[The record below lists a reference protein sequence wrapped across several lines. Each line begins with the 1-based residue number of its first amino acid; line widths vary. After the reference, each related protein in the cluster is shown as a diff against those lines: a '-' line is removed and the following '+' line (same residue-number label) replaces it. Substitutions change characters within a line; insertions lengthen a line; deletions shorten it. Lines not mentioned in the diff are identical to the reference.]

1 LTANKPEKYMQKWNF
16 ESQLRNFFGLMYNS
30 QKEADK
36 SQFMKEKIREE
47 HI

>member
-1 LTANKPEKYMQKWNF
+1 MEFRKPVAK
-16 ESQLRNFFGLMYNS
+16 LFGLMYNS